1 MGDDHHPWEFPCF
14 RSLEGNFQQVSD
26 AFPRTHARI
35 DGLVA
40 LRELTFMME
49 TVSAKGVRGAV
60 GLLEDTNFQRSTH
73 AFPPRGSYS
82 FFVRSFLVPWLV
94 GHLHTL
100 HSHDVWIPI
109 DDHIHPVSLR
119 TGPSAVPRRSPI
131 PSWFASLMRT
141 KWAKWVRWECHGRGH
156 VGGYLE
162 IKSWASKVIVGM
174 PANKTGRS
182 LNLSRERPDFLC
194 RTKAR
199 SAISP
204 EDSKVRYKACEAF
217 INVAKVIRSGILED
231 MGAVFH
237 GLCRQVRGLQVT
249 CHEIFFFGN
258 VYCCLYRYTC
268 TCANYIYTSHIY
280 IYTYV

>member
-1 MGDDHHPWEFPCF
+1 
-14 RSLEGNFQQVSD
+14 
-26 AFPRTHARI
+26 
-35 DGLVA
+35 
-40 LRELTFMME
+40 
-49 TVSAKGVRGAV
+49 
-60 GLLEDTNFQRSTH
+60 
-73 AFPPRGSYS
+73 
-82 FFVRSFLVPWLV
+82 
-94 GHLHTL
+94 
-100 HSHDVWIPI
+100 
-109 DDHIHPVSLR
+109 
-119 TGPSAVPRRSPI
+119 
-131 PSWFASLMRT
+131 MRT

-280 IYTYV
+280 IYIHMYSVYARAYSCRGLENSSLLYWAFIKNLRPTACQSPVKAS